1 MSCYPAVVRP
11 QMTIM
16 DDRTLIE
23 VVRSGCGD
31 DVADLLQDRLAD
43 AFATKES
50 VKELK
55 HILSELQIAITSAE
69 SAASDLEDMI
79 AKEDWTW

>member
-55 HILSELQIAITSAE
+55 NILSELQSAIMSAE

-79 AKEDWTW
+79 AKEDS